1 MRQAGYRL
9 RLLSTHRVHA
19 PWRGLARMRPGLRS
33 SKVAAGYGSFAGV
46 RLGGLRHAVAL
57 VCLATAGLA
66 AVGRSVAGAG
76 PDLAPVVG
84 IHFEDLAPG
93 SNGGATLA
101 VANPRH
107 AAADSV
113 SATSDSDC
121 LDVAEPTNTRFE
133 VWRVPAKLTRMEPC
147 SASVTVAAT
156 YGAET
161 WLGRVLVA
169 LYPLADI
176 SPLGAGSGLE
186 LTVVSGTDAY
196 EDSGGEPGRKFDE
209 LALVNGS
216 ELTVRFMSLSRNPA
230 RDELLGSP
238 FLRAEERGTRLRQPL
253 PDDRIPRAGIAI
265 PPGGRLTVGIEA
277 TANGRLTGSPTAVT
291 LGLLPIV
298 SIGEVSYYLETGLVT
313 SFSWPDGR

>member
-1 MRQAGYRL
+1 MRQASYRA
-9 RLLSTHRVHA
+9 RLLSPRHGRA
-19 PWRGLARMRPGLRS
+19 WRGLAGMRPGARAS
-33 SKVAAGYGSFAGV
+33 GRVAAAYGSLARARPSGF
-46 RLGGLRHAVAL
+46 RHAVAL
-57 VCLATAGLA
+57 VCLVTFGLA
-66 AVGRSVAGAG
+66 AFGRSAAEAG
-76 PDLAPVVG
+76 PDLVPVVG

-93 SNGGATLA
+93 SDGGVTIA
-101 VANPRH
+101 VANPRLV
-107 AAADSV
+107 AADSV
-113 SATSDSDC
+113 AAASDSDC

-133 VWRVPAKLTRMEPC
+133 VWRVPAKLTRLEPC

-156 YGAET
+156 FGAET
-161 WLGRVLVA
+161 WLGTVLVA
-169 LYPLADI
+169 LYPLAGA
-176 SPLGAGSGLE
+176 SPLGPGSGLE
-186 LTVVSGTDAY
+186 LTVASGTDAR
-196 EDSGGEPGRKFDE
+196 EDGGDAPGRKFDE
-209 LALVNGS
+209 LTLVNGS
-216 ELTVRFMSLSRNPA
+216 DLTVRFMGLSRNPA

-238 FLRAEERGTRLRQPL
+238 FLRAEERGARLRQPL